1 MEKLIIKDGQGAV
14 NSKGDV
20 IIPQQYD
27 FIETLKSGVYVAYSH
42 DRGYHFYTEQGRLKL
57 NDYVDYYHTDN
68 DGNLIAVKLKDN
80 MWKFIKINSFH
91 EIEYIED
98 MPLDISIIGSQNG
111 DTIFFSTSHGWKY
124 AYSLKKKKIIFDSKY
139 DFEITPKGY
148 IAKNKAGKLGFI
160 NLEKEVILD
169 YKWDRIELYSNCI
182 RVTIGKG
189 DLWKE
194 RHGIFSYTGECILGC
209 EYLLIQ
215 VYDIYISD
223 RKKTVFNVLERTEK
237 GPKYS
242 ILDYDTSIIFKTSD
256 NLSWVWEKHGIFEVK
271 KDNGIIIYRFD
282 ILNNEIRAIPIF
294 IGDEFEVGT
303 TYGIYGVYFVKQNGK
318 YGLYNQYG
326 AELIPVKYKTIDE
339 IVKMVK

>member
-14 NSKGDV
+14 NSKGEV
-20 IIPQQYD
+20 IIPSQYD

-42 DRGYHFYTEQGRLKL
+42 NTGYHFYTDQGKLKL

-91 EIEYIED
+91 EIDYIEN
-98 MPLDISIIGSQNG
+98 MPNSISMVGSQIG
-111 DTIFFSTSHGWKY
+111 DTILFTTSYGWKH
-124 AYSLKKKKIIFDSKY
+124 AYSLKEKKVIFSSKY

-148 IAKNKAGKLGFI
+148 IVKNKAGKLGFI
-160 NLEKEVILD
+160 NLKKEVILD

-182 RVTIGKG
+182 KVTIDADDIRKH
-189 DLWKE
+189 
-194 RHGIFSYTGECILGC
+194 RNGIFSYTGECILGC
-209 EYLLIQ
+209 KRLIN
-215 VYDIYISD
+215 VYDMYIYD
-223 RKKTVFNVLERTEK
+223 KKKTLFKVLEITEE

-242 ILDYDTSIIFKTSD
+242 ILDYDTSTIFVT
-256 NLSWVWEKHGIFEVK
+256 NNEISWIWEKHGIFEVK
-271 KDNGIIIYRFD
+271 KESGKTIYRFD
-282 ILNNEIRAIPIF
+282 ILNNEIRAVPIF
-294 IGDEFEVGT
+294 IADEVKVGT
-303 TYGIYGVYFVKQNGK
+303 LYGLYGVYFVKRNGK

-326 AELIPVKYKTIDE
+326 SELIPVKYKTIDE

>member
-1 MEKLIIKDGQGAV
+1 MGNLIIKDGQGAV
-14 NSKGDV
+14 NSKGEV

-42 DRGYHFYTEQGRLKL
+42 DRGYHFYTEEGRLKL
-57 NDYVDYYHTDN
+57 NDYVDYYRTDN
-68 DGNLIAVKLKDN
+68 EGKLIAVKLKDN
-80 MWKFIKINSFH
+80 MWRFIKINFLH

-182 RVTIGKG
+182 KVTADADDI
-189 DLWKE
+189 
-194 RHGIFSYTGECILGC
+194 RMRRNGIFSYTGECILGC
-209 EYLLIQ
+209 KRLIN
-215 VYDIYISD
+215 VYDMYIYD
-223 RKKTVFNVLERTEK
+223 KKKTLFKVLEIAEE

-242 ILDYDTSIIFKTSD
+242 ILDYDTSTIFTT
-256 NLSWVWEKHGIFEVK
+256 NNEISWIWEKHGIFEVK
-271 KDNGIIIYRFD
+271 KESGKTIYKFD

-294 IGDEFEVGT
+294 IADEYEVGT
-303 TYGIYGVYFVKQNGK
+303 VYGLYGVYFVKRNGK

-326 AELIPVKYKTIDE
+326 SELIPVKYKTIDE